1 MNAKEII
8 PGNEFVN
15 IEVMAGLEF
24 TASVSSFMHAA
35 VNCHAAKHKTRSR
48 KFELALIYTGTIGEA
63 TSAMNDLWIFA
74 DIDIVPGVVADPVK
88 EDLGEQV
95 EKSESM
101 KMKMII
107 LYLFLCL
114 HFC

>member
-1 MNAKEII
+1 MKEDTILSK
-8 PGNEFVN
+8 
-15 IEVMAGLEF
+15 AL
-24 TASVSSFMHAA
+24 SSFMHAA
-35 VNCHAAKHKTRSR
+35 MNCHAAKHKTRSR

-63 TSAMNDLWIFA
+63 SSAMNDLWIFA
-74 DIDIVPGVVADPVK
+74 DKEIVPGVVADPIK

-101 KMKMII
+101 KMII
-107 LYLFLCL
+107 LYIFLCL